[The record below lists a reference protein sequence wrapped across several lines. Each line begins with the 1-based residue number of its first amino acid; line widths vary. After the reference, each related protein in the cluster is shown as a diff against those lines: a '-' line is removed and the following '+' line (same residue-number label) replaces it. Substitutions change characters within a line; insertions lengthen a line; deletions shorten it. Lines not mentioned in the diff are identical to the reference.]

1 MSTLDVRSR
10 FAHGFPLDVTF
21 AADSGVT
28 VLFGASGAGK
38 TTILDAI
45 AGLRHP
51 DAGRVVL
58 DGTKLFDSE
67 RNVNLKPERRCIGYV
82 PQSLAL
88 FPHMTAAEN
97 VAFGIRGG
105 NAQQQANEWL
115 VRVGLRDKERMRP
128 AHLSGGE
135 RQRVAV
141 ARALATRPKLLLLDE
156 PFSALDSELK
166 LRLVA
171 DLKTWIEPNVPVL
184 FVTHDLVEALA
195 AADRVIEI
203 AAGRIVSTGTADEVL
218 AARRERL
225 LSSLDFPLRPL
236 RP

>member
-1 MSTLDVRSR
+1 MSALEVQLQFRHGFELDVQFS
-10 FAHGFPLDVTF
+10 
-21 AADSGVT
+21 ADAGVT

-38 TTILDAI
+38 TTILNAI
-45 AGLRHP
+45 AGIRGAE
-51 DAGRVVL
+51 AGRVVL
-58 DGTKLFDSE
+58 DAITLFDSE
-67 RNVNLKPERRCIGYV
+67 RKANLKPERRRVGYV

-97 VAFGIRGG
+97 VAFGIFGSD
-105 NAQQQANEWL
+105 AQQQASDWL
-115 VRVGLRDKERMRP
+115 ARVGLKGKERVRP

-166 LRLVA
+166 LRLVS
-171 DLKTWIEPNVPVL
+171 DLKRWIEPTVPVL

-195 AADRVIEI
+195 VADRVIEL
-203 AAGRIVSTGTADEVL
+203 ADGRIMRQGTADEVL
-218 AARRERL
+218 ADRRERL
-225 LSSLDFPLRPL
+225 LNSLDVRSRFSL
-236 RP
+236 